1 MSVSADTK
9 GVSRKSRT
17 GRVVSTGMQ
26 KTIVVECERRLRHK
40 LYDKEVRRVRKY
52 HVHDEREEAQ
62 VGDTVRFVDTRP
74 LSKNKRWRLL
84 EIIKH

>member
-1 MSVSADTK
+1 MITSGESNS
-9 GVSRKSRT
+9 VSRKSRT

-26 KTIVVECERRLRHK
+26 KTIVVECERRLRHR
-40 LYDKEVRRVRKY
+40 LYDKEVRRVKKY

-74 LSKNKRWRLL
+74 ISRNKRWRLQ
-84 EIIKH
+84 EIVRH